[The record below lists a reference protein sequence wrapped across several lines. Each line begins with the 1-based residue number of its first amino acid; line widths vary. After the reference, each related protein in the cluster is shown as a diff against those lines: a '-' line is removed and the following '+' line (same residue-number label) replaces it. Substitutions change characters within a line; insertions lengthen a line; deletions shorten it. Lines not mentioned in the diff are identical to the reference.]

1 MNMLKGAA
9 LFVLGGI
16 IGATGTMVFL
26 KDKYAKELDE
36 ELELL
41 RSAYQ
46 DKKDD
51 EIKAVEYND
60 ILVDNKYIPYE
71 TMNDKEVRK
80 HVNEIV
86 DNVIATD
93 IPPEDYPSEP
103 IEIDEIEYSER
114 GLYFEKVEVDYYL
127 GDGALVDEAE
137 EMVNIEDNIGYN
149 NVAKFI
155 SDDSRDVMYIR
166 NAEKG
171 IDYLVNKVSGNYSD
185 IIGLGGDDDE
195 D

>member
-1 MNMLKGAA
+1 MNILKGAA
-9 LFVLGGI
+9 LFVFGGI
-16 IGATGTMVFL
+16 IGATGAIIFL
-26 KDKYAKELDE
+26 KDKYEKELNE
-36 ELELL
+36 ELDLL

-51 EIKAVEYND
+51 EIKMVEYND
-60 ILVDNKYIPYE
+60 ILADNKYIPYD
-71 TMNDKEVRK
+71 TMHDKEVHK
-80 HVNEIV
+80 HVNEIA
-86 DNVIATD
+86 DNVITTD

-103 IEIDEIEYSER
+103 IEIDETEYSER
-114 GLYFEKVEVDYYL
+114 GLYFEKAEVDYYL

-137 EMVNIEDNIGYN
+137 EMMNIEDNIGYN
-149 NVAKFI
+149 NIEKFI
-155 SDDSRDVMYIR
+155 SDDSKDVMYIR